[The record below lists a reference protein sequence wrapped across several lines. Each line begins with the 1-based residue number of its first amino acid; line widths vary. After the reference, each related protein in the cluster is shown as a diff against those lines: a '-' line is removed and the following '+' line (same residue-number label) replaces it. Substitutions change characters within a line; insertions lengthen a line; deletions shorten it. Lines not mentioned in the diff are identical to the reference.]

1 MANLTRRIGLSLG
14 ADICWPLCFEALMKR
29 LDLHLA
35 VGGDTIDFEIE
46 RVTIEPYDLQQ
57 ATRYDVVLDRLA
69 HWLMPSR
76 EWIKKA
82 IVMDGTYVLNN
93 PWSFQSME
101 KQTSYCAMMR
111 LGLPVPGTW
120 MVPPKDYEPSED
132 LRPTLEKYAR
142 LFDLGSVGQE
152 LGYPLFMKPYDG
164 GAWKGVTRIADESQ
178 LRLVYDQ
185 SGKLLM
191 HLQAAVE
198 PYEHFVRCIGLGPQL
213 RMVRYDPSAPHHDR
227 YQMQRDFMSAEDREI
242 VENTTLTI
250 NSFFGWDFNSCESLL
265 RDGVWHPIDFANACP
280 DSQVNSLH
288 YHFPWL
294 VLAKLRWSVFCAA
307 TKRPMRLN
315 QDWQPF
321 FDVVDRQPDLPLRER
336 LAAFAAIAHERFE
349 TEAFEEFCATHLGE
363 LDEIALDFFG
373 SDEARAAVE
382 EKVAAIFP
390 AREAE
395 EFTQL
400 FWERVQLWRQH
411 ETEDAT

>member
-1 MANLTRRIGLSLG
+1 MGRVTRRIGLSLG
-14 ADICWPLCFEALMKR
+14 ADICWPLCFEALVKR
-29 LDLHLA
+29 LDLHLPM
-35 VGGDTIDFEIE
+35 GGDTIDFKVE

-57 ATRYDVVLDRLA
+57 PTRYDVVLDRLA

-82 IVMDGTYVLNN
+82 ILIDGTYVLNN
-93 PWSFQSME
+93 PWSFQAME

-142 LFDLGSVGQE
+142 LFDLGAVGRQ

-164 GAWKGVTRIADESQ
+164 GAWRGVTRIADEDQ

-185 SGKLLM
+185 SGKLVM

-198 PYEHFVRCIGLGPQL
+198 PYEHFVRCIGMGPQL
-213 RMVRYDPSAPHHDR
+213 RMVRYDPSAPHHER
-227 YQMQRDFMSAEDREI
+227 YQLQRDFMSAEDREI

-265 RDGVWHPIDFANACP
+265 KDGVWHPIDFANACP
-280 DSQVNSLH
+280 DSQVSSLH

-294 VLAKLRWSVFCAA
+294 VLSKLRWSLFCAA
-307 TKRPMRLN
+307 TKRPMRMN

-321 FDVVDRQPDLPLRER
+321 LRRGRWRTRPAPAGAARRLRGDRPRALR
-336 LAAFAAIAHERFE
+336 
-349 TEAFEEFCATHLGE
+349 
-363 LDEIALDFFG
+363 D
-373 SDEARAAVE
+373 
-382 EKVAAIFP
+382 
-390 AREAE
+390 
-395 EFTQL
+395 
-400 FWERVQLWRQH
+400 
-411 ETEDAT
+411 